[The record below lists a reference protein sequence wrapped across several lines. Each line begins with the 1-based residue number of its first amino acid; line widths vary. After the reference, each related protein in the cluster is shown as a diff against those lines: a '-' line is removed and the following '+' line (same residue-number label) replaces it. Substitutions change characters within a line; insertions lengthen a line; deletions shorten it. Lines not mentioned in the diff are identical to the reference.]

1 MATPAAVPTV
11 QDIPDKPH
19 QPSASYKFPKR
30 TFGQKKPVSRSFQPA
45 WFSQWPF
52 LHYNE
57 ANDVAYCHTCLL
69 AFKISNHNVDPAFVS
84 VLFNQKSFFHTNIIT
99 GDQRIQQLEGWIA
112 FRNHEKSASHREA
125 VKVIVTLPSTTRD
138 IVEQLSQQH
147 AAQKLKNRQALYQI
161 LSLIRFLGRQG
172 LAVRGDGNE
181 LDGNFQQ
188 LLLMK
193 AEDDPNLAEWL
204 QRKENVYTSPAIQN
218 EIIKVT
224 SRALPSLR

>member
-1 MATPAAVPTV
+1 MRRATLMGVAPRELLSCDHSVSCEVTSEKHLQLQRLTLTCMCSESDSCSTLRKSRPVRLALMATPAAVPTV

-99 GDQRIQQLEGWIA
+99 GDQRIQQLEGW
-112 FRNHEKSASHREA
+112 NHCFPK
-125 VKVIVTLPSTTRD
+125 P
-138 IVEQLSQQH
+138 
-147 AAQKLKNRQALYQI
+147 
-161 LSLIRFLGRQG
+161 
-172 LAVRGDGNE
+172 
-181 LDGNFQQ
+181 
-188 LLLMK
+188 
-193 AEDDPNLAEWL
+193 
-204 QRKENVYTSPAIQN
+204 
-218 EIIKVT
+218 
-224 SRALPSLR
+224 